1 MLFLPLDIKGFPGWM
16 GDSPVRWVIPRSGGR
31 NGLFHGQGIYTIASD
46 GYNYVGE
53 YRIGNLWNGIM
64 KEKDGTIDYKVVN
77 WKKIKQ

>member
-1 MLFLPLDIKGFPGWM
+1 M
-16 GDSPVRWVIPRSGGR
+16 

-46 GYNYVGE
+46 GYNYIGE

-64 KEKDGTIDYKVVN
+64 KEKDGSIDYKVVN